1 MFFLA
6 SGEAFAAILGGANTG
21 TATLLSIIVFIA
33 PFFLLPFAF
42 KLAGGLMATIFSI
55 ANDREKG
62 AFDRLRKGRQ
72 QAGAQHR
79 ERTVG
84 RRVLQKRADI
94 AGRLQGSA
102 SRAGRSG
109 LGRRALN
116 AAAHGVAGYNIEA
129 AMSGRR
135 EAVSKELNA
144 QIATGA
150 DGEIRGLTVNKQQ
163 ALRSGVQGEDW
174 RVKDGKREF
183 RTLGGAWVSEAEV
196 DRGHQ
201 RWGKD
206 TFAQQTALSY
216 EMRKANSEQDV
227 RRISK
232 GYRQLA
238 QGPGGWGMSD
248 YEAGGSWIGASFE
261 NQNQHLEYKKTDWK
275 TGELGTKGYNGF
287 VDELYEKKGSYA
299 TGQMHSSTIERLQ
312 EAYKEADVAM
322 AMPTTTAAERATL
335 EDRKRKIES
344 VAEMFVHD
352 IGAGSTGA
360 TIPNADGGQPTVVEG
375 ERPIAGVTGER
386 MVSAQGAAHTNERIF
401 ELAKMT
407 RVLEGAPN
415 ATHASPDVH
424 SQASRVNPAASPY
437 EAPADKIANPV
448 ITPPN
453 TQSQKRAP

>member
-1 MFFLA
+1 
-6 SGEAFAAILGGANTG
+6 
-21 TATLLSIIVFIA
+21 
-33 PFFLLPFAF
+33 
-42 KLAGGLMATIFSI
+42 
-55 ANDREKG
+55 
-62 AFDRLRKGRQ
+62 
-72 QAGAQHR
+72 
-79 ERTVG
+79 
-84 RRVLQKRADI
+84 
-94 AGRLQGSA
+94 
-102 SRAGRSG
+102 
-109 LGRRALN
+109 
-116 AAAHGVAGYNIEA
+116 
-129 AMSGRR
+129 
-135 EAVSKELNA
+135 
-144 QIATGA
+144 
-150 DGEIRGLTVNKQQ
+150 
-163 ALRSGVQGEDW
+163 
-174 RVKDGKREF
+174 
-183 RTLGGAWVSEAEV
+183 
-196 DRGHQ
+196 
-201 RWGKD
+201 
-206 TFAQQTALSY
+206 
-216 EMRKANSEQDV
+216 
-227 RRISK
+227 
-232 GYRQLA
+232 
-238 QGPGGWGMSD
+238 
-248 YEAGGSWIGASFE
+248 
-261 NQNQHLEYKKTDWK
+261 
-275 TGELGTKGYNGF
+275 
-287 VDELYEKKGSYA
+287 
-299 TGQMHSSTIERLQ
+299 MHSSTIERLQ